1 MSLPRGKEVII
12 VGGGASGTLLAVQL
26 LRNPSA
32 QLRVTLVEK
41 GQQPGLG
48 LAYSTSNPAHL
59 LNVRAANMSAF
70 ADDPDHFVRWLAADR
85 AARELQCADR
95 FCFAPRKIYGRYIGS
110 LLEPFLTHNGRPSRL
125 RIIRSE
131 CTAIIETDAGVEAV
145 FADGTRLAGQI
156 AVLATGNEAS
166 RGACQAG
173 AALDPWDALARE
185 QIPKDGRVLILGTGL
200 TMVDTV
206 LSLLRAGHTGPIA
219 ALSRRGLLPHVH
231 RDVVAMPTDASDV
244 PLGTEVSHLLR
255 WLRARAAQTQARGS
269 DWRSVID
276 GLRPFIS
283 DIWRNL
289 SMPER
294 RRFLRHARP
303 WWDIHRHRMAPQVA
317 MRISDTLA
325 EGQLNIIAGK
335 ITSVVAAGN
344 DNTVHY
350 RRRGTERIETMR
362 VATILDCTGITC
374 SPRHSPNPLIRDLL
388 TCGLARPDTLDLGLD
403 VTESCA
409 LVDRSGRP
417 SQHMFAIGPI
427 TRGRLWEIMAVPD
440 IRVQCANL
448 AAAIIASDESSATEQ
463 RLMLAV

>member
-1 MSLPRGKEVII
+1 VLLSRGKEVVI

-26 LRNPSA
+26 LRDRSA
-32 QLRVTLVEK
+32 HLRVTLVEK

-70 ADDPDHFVRWLAADR
+70 MDDPDHFVRWLATDR
-85 AARELQCADR
+85 AAAELQRADR

-110 LLEPFLTHNGRPSRL
+110 LLEPFLARDGRPSRL
-125 RIIRSE
+125 RIIRRE
-131 CTAIIETDAGVEAV
+131 CTAITETAAGVEAV
-145 FADGTRLAGQI
+145 FDDGTRITGQI
-156 AVLATGNEAS
+156 AVLATGNEVNHAAFQVS
-166 RGACQAG
+166 
-173 AALDPWDALARE
+173 AALDPWDALARDK
-185 QIPKDGRVLILGTGL
+185 IPKDRRVLILGTGL

-206 LSLLRAGHTGPIA
+206 LSLLRAGHTGPIV

-231 RDVVAMPTDASDV
+231 RDVVATPTEAGDV
-244 PLGTEVSHLLR
+244 PFGADVSHLLR
-255 WLRARAAQTQARGS
+255 WLRTRAEQTQARGG

-289 SMPER
+289 LTPER

-317 MRISDTLA
+317 MRIVHTLA

-335 ITSVVAAGN
+335 ITSVV
-344 DNTVHY
+344 DDYEEITVHY
-350 RRRGTERIETMR
+350 RRRGAERIETML
-362 VATILDCTGITC
+362 VATILDCTGIT
-374 SPRHSPNPLIRDLL
+374 SNPRHSPNPLIRDLL
-388 TCGLARPDTLDLGLD
+388 AQGAARPDALDLGLD

-409 LVDRSGRP
+409 LVDRSGRA
-417 SQHMFAIGPI
+417 SQHMFAVGPI
-427 TRGRLWEIMAVPD
+427 TRGRFWEIMAVPD

-448 AAAIIASDESSATEQ
+448 AAAIASTESAATDRHQ
-463 RLMLAV
+463 VLAI